1 MKVNTNLQK
10 LIKVKSDVKI
20 SKLLIQLL
28 WKKTVSKIG
37 KIDIFKTKR
46 FMVRKTKEN
55 TSADIIGT
63 RLTLKSVLLTYS
75 NTNAGVLDCN
85 KNNDNYVIALL
96 N

>member
-1 MKVNTNLQK
+1 
-10 LIKVKSDVKI
+10 
-20 SKLLIQLL
+20 
-28 WKKTVSKIG
+28 
-37 KIDIFKTKR
+37 
-46 FMVRKTKEN
+46 MVRKTKEN

-63 RLTLKSVLLTYS
+63 SLLHKTKINLRLTLKSVLLTYS